1 LDSDF
6 DAGVGL
12 RLLSHELSLII
23 SVVWYS
29 MLDNGVTQEDFVE
42 YTNIKLEKEN
52 AAATIRLNRP
62 DALNALSLELL
73 EGFSHAVSSVEQDES
88 IKALV
93 VRGEGRAFCAGAD
106 LMFFDSAHDDLARLN
121 PYIQRLNGCLF
132 QLEELP
138 IPTIAVVHGFA
149 LAGGLE
155 LALACDL
162 TIVADNARIGDQH
175 ANFGLIPGGGSTQRL
190 PRRVGMQRAMELLTT
205 GRWLS
210 GAEAAE
216 WGLALRAVPT
226 EKLDEELEK
235 LLALLRSKSRTGLGW
250 IKRVTQR
257 GKDLS
262 LKDGVALEGSAF
274 VQYFATSS
282 HPWEGIKAFKEKRQ
296 PEF

>member
-1 LDSDF
+1 
-6 DAGVGL
+6 
-12 RLLSHELSLII
+12 
-23 SVVWYS
+23 
-29 MLDNGVTQEDFVE
+29 
-42 YTNIKLEKEN
+42 
-52 AAATIRLNRP
+52 
-62 DALNALSLELL
+62 
-73 EGFSHAVSSVEQDES
+73 VEQDES

-106 LMFFDSAHDDLARLN
+106 LMFFDSAHDDLAQLN

-132 QLEELP
+132 QLEELL